1 MQYNDSRESPNGVTR
16 RHFVKIAGI
25 TAVGVSSIG
34 FSDFLAKGVTII
46 LDPSDIIAGSAPS
59 LWAAKELEDSLTSKG
74 IIITRIDQLSKT
86 KADDLIIL
94 VAGASSK
101 SCLEI
106 LKSTGIN
113 IPAVPEALGLVPSKV
128 NGKQVLLTCGHDTR
142 GLVYALLELNDRV
155 QNSGQAL
162 DSLKIEK
169 PVIEKPANKIRSL
182 NRLFVS
188 DIEDKPWYNDREM
201 WPKYLTMATTQRFNR
216 FNLSFGIAVSYTH
229 LTLPTIY
236 SV

>member
-1 MQYNDSRESPNGVTR
+1 MQYNDSSESPNGVTR

-128 NGKQVLLTCGHDTR
+128 MDHNGR
-142 GLVYALLELNDRV
+142 SSRPP
-155 QNSGQAL
+155 
-162 DSLKIEK
+162 KIASP
-169 PVIEKPANKIRSL
+169 PVRSAK
-182 NRLFVS
+182 RT
-188 DIEDKPWYNDREM
+188 PR
-201 WPKYLTMATTQRFNR
+201 
-216 FNLSFGIAVSYTH
+216 
-229 LTLPTIY
+229 
-236 SV
+236 